1 MPNGAESYSTVDLL
15 TIAADPENALYT
27 AAFLELNDRIIKQGD
42 ADDNAQSRGGI
53 RPYHSPLVG

>member
-15 TIAADPENALYT
+15 TIAANPEHTLNT

-53 RPYHSPLVG
+53 RPGHAPILP